1 VLRFK
6 NEELNQNLNIILKKI
21 QQALLDSHA
30 TPPSRDWGVVGLSKR
45 IIPCLDVKDGRT
57 VKGVNFVDLRDAGDP
72 VELAAQYAQQG
83 ADELVF
89 LDITATHERRK
100 TMIEMVKSV
109 ARQLNIPFTI
119 GGGISEIADAEALL
133 NAGADKISINSA
145 AVKNP
150 QLIEELAKAF
160 GVQFVVLAVDTKQIN
175 GKNIVH
181 LNGGRLITELE
192 TESWIKKAENLGA
205 GEILLT
211 SMDHDGTKQ
220 GFDCELL
227 GKINQQINI
236 PIIASGGAGKTTDF
250 TEVFQKAGVDAALA
264 ASVFHYGEILIPDLK
279 QELRRNGIQV
289 RI

>member
-1 VLRFK
+1 M
-6 NEELNQNLNIILKKI
+6 
-21 QQALLDSHA
+21 
-30 TPPSRDWGVVGLSKR
+30 LSKR

-100 TMIEMVKSV
+100 TTLEMVKAV

-119 GGGISEIADAEALL
+119 GGGISEISDAEALL

-145 AVKNP
+145 AVRNP
-150 QLIEELAKAF
+150 QLIADLAKAF
-160 GVQFVVLAVDTKQIN
+160 GVQFVVVAVDTKQVE
-175 GKNIVH
+175 GKNWVH

-192 TESWIKKAENLGA
+192 TENWIKEAENLGA

-211 SMDHDGTKQ
+211 SMDHDGTKN
-220 GFDCELL
+220 GFDCNLL
-227 GKINQQINI
+227 KKINSSINI
-236 PIIASGGAGKTTDF
+236 PIIASGGAGTSAHF
-250 TEVFQKAGVDAALA
+250 TEVFQKANVDAALA
-264 ASVFHYGEILIPDLK
+264 ASVFHYGEILIPELK
-279 QELRRNGIQV
+279 NELHNQGIPV
-289 RI
+289 RL

>member
-1 VLRFK
+1 
-6 NEELNQNLNIILKKI
+6 
-21 QQALLDSHA
+21 
-30 TPPSRDWGVVGLSKR
+30 
-45 IIPCLDVKDGRT
+45 
-57 VKGVNFVDLRDAGDP
+57 
-72 VELAAQYAQQG
+72 
-83 ADELVF
+83 LVF

-150 QLIEELAKAF
+150 QLIADLAKNF
-160 GVQFVVLAVDTKQIN
+160 GAQFVVLAVDTKHIN

-192 TESWIKKAENLGA
+192 TENWIKKAEDLGA

-220 GFDCELL
+220 GFDCNLL
-227 GKINQQINI
+227 TKINQMINI
-236 PIIASGGAGKTTDF
+236 PIIASGGAGKMEHF
-250 TEVFQKAGVDAALA
+250 TEVFQKTGVDAALA

-279 QELRRNGIQV
+279 QELKKHSIPV
-289 RI
+289 RTP